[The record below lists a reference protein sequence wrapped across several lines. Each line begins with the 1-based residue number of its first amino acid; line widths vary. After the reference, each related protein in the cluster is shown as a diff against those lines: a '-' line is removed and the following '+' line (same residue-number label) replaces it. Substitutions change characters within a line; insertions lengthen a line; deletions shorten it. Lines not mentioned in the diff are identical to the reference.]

1 MDDQATEQLTVEKA
15 RKVEETATD
24 TFGKAA
30 FKLHRWN
37 SSARERETCEAPK
50 SEGETTFQK
59 EQLGVKP
66 TGNKMEQGRRH
77 LNSQLSAKKRRS
89 D

>member
-50 SEGETTFQK
+50 SEGETT
-59 EQLGVKP
+59 LKP
-66 TGNKMEQGRRH
+66 SKISNKMQGRCLEEMVYRIP
-77 LNSQLSAKKRRS
+77 KRFT
-89 D
+89 